1 MLDASVPLS
10 RREAHARRP
19 SWVWLKPDP
28 GCRRKRPRRARS
40 RIRTREFVAST
51 ILGSFQPMAT
61 IELTGAEEVAWDLS
75 DLYESGDD
83 PRLEQDVQEA
93 EAAAAA
99 FRERYYGRV
108 AELSAT
114 EFAEAIDERERIES
128 IFTRAIYYAHLW
140 FSTDM
145 ADSPR
150 GALLARLTEKGAGL
164 DTQLLFFGLEI
175 ADLDDAATEVL
186 LADAALERWA
196 HWLRSVRKF
205 RPYILTEPEE
215 KIMTEKSVSGMT
227 AWDRLFDELLGAVRV
242 DLDGAEISFE
252 EAMAKLY
259 SGDREERRQASEAVT
274 VALEPGLRT
283 RTFIFN
289 TIVLDKSI
297 DDRLRGYETWLS
309 ARNLRNDTTDEAVQA
324 LIDATT
330 ARYDVVQ
337 RYYRLK
343 ARLIGLD
350 RLTFYDRMAP
360 IGDDPTKASWDDA
373 RQIVVD
379 AYRDFSGEVGDIAE
393 RFFRESWID
402 APVRDNKRS
411 GAFCATNVPGVHP
424 YVFMNFTG
432 DRRSILTLAHEL
444 GHGLHGY
451 LAQPLGLFN
460 ADTPLTTA
468 ETASVFGE
476 ALTFKRLLAVEDDPS
491 RRLNLLAGR
500 IEDSIATVFRQ
511 IALNRFEDAVHTTR
525 REEGEFSMEKLEAL
539 WLESQTQLFGDSVD
553 IDGYGTWW
561 SYVSHFMGSPG
572 YVYAYAY
579 GFLFALSIF
588 RKYELEGETM
598 VEPYLDVLRA
608 GGSRPPEELAKIVGL
623 DLTDPRIW
631 ESGIDALAAELDEA
645 EALAAEIG
653 LG

>member
-1 MLDASVPLS
+1 M
-10 RREAHARRP
+10 
-19 SWVWLKPDP
+19 
-28 GCRRKRPRRARS
+28 
-40 RIRTREFVAST
+40 TT
-51 ILGSFQPMAT
+51 T
-61 IELTGAEEVAWDLS
+61 ELTGAEEVAWDLS
-75 DLYESGDD
+75 HLYESGDD
-83 PRLEQDVQEA
+83 PRLEQDVEEA

-99 FRERYYGRV
+99 FREQYYGRV
-108 AELSAT
+108 AELGAT
-114 EFAEAIDERERIES
+114 ELVEAIDERERIES

-175 ADLDDAATEVL
+175 ADLDDDATEML
-186 LADAALERWA
+186 LADAALERWQ

-215 KIMTEKSVSGMT
+215 KIMTEKSVSGT
-227 AWDRLFDELLGAVRV
+227 SAWDRLFDELLGAVRV
-242 DLDGAEISFE
+242 DLDGTEIGFE
-252 EAMAKLY
+252 QAMAKLY
-259 SGDREERRQASEAVT
+259 SGDRDERRRASEAVT
-274 VALEPGLRT
+274 LALEPGLRT

-324 LIDATT
+324 LIDATV

-360 IGDDPTKASWDDA
+360 IGEDPTKATWDDS

-379 AYRDFSGEVGDIAE
+379 AYRDFSSEVGDIAE
-393 RFFRESWID
+393 RFFRENWID
-402 APVRDNKRS
+402 APVRENKRT

-451 LAQPLGLFN
+451 LAEPLGLFN
-460 ADTPLTTA
+460 ASTPLTTA

-476 ALTFKRLLAVEDDPS
+476 ALTFKRLLAIEEDPG

-511 IALNRFEDAVHTTR
+511 IAMNRFEHAVHTAR
-525 REEGEFSMEKLEAL
+525 REEGELSIEKLEEL
-539 WLESQTQLFGDSVD
+539 WLESQTKLFGDSVD
-553 IDGYGTWW
+553 VDGYGTWW

-588 RKYELEGETM
+588 RKYELEGDAM

-608 GGSRPPEELAKIVGL
+608 GGSKPPEELAEIVGL

-645 EALAAEIG
+645 EALAADIG
-653 LG
+653 IGS